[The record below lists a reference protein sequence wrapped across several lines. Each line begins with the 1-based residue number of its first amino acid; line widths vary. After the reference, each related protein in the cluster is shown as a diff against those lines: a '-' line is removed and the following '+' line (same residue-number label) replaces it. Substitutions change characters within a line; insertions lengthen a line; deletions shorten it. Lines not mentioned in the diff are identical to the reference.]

1 MRWLQAYNTAEAL
14 LGLEA
19 TVGELHSNAEKEQA
33 NTKDT

>member
-1 MRWLQAYNTAEAL
+1 MWWLQLYNTAEAL

-33 NTKDT
+33 NTNDT